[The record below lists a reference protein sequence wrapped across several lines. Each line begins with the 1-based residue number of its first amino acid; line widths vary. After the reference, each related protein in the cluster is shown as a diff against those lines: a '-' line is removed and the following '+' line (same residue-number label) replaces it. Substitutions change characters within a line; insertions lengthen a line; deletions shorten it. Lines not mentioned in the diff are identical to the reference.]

1 MKVKYISIIFLSAS
15 TLSYAQQ
22 VKDTLAKESKIEEV
36 AITGSRNKKRT
47 VINTPVPIDVIDI
60 KQVSQATGQ
69 VEVNQL
75 LQFAAPSF
83 NSNKQSGS
91 DGADAVDPAT
101 LRGLGPDQ
109 TLLLLNGKRYH
120 QSSLINLFGTKGRG
134 NTGNDMNTIPIGAI
148 KRVEV
153 LRDRKSVV

>member
-1 MKVKYISIIFLSAS
+1 MKIKYISIVFLTAS
-15 TLSYAQQ
+15 SLSYAQQ
-22 VKDTLAKESKIEEV
+22 VKDTLTKESKIDEV

-60 KQVSQATGQ
+60 KQVSQSTGQ

-75 LQFAAPSF
+75 LQFSAPSF

-120 QSSLINLFGTKGRG
+120 QSS
-134 NTGNDMNTIPIGAI
+134 
-148 KRVEV
+148 
-153 LRDRKSVV
+153 

>member
-1 MKVKYISIIFLSAS
+1 MLLIS
-15 TLSYAQQ
+15 
-22 VKDTLAKESKIEEV
+22 
-36 AITGSRNKKRT
+36 
-47 VINTPVPIDVIDI
+47 
-60 KQVSQATGQ
+60 KQVSQSTGQ
-69 VEVNQL
+69 IEVNQL

-91 DGADAVDPAT
+91 DGADSVDPAT

-134 NTGNDMNTIPIGAI
+134 NTGSDMNTIPIGAI
-148 KRVEV
+148 KRIEV
-153 LRDRKSVV
+153 LRDGASAQYGSDAIAGVINVILNDRNHGFEGNAFYGMESF